1 MNPGVRAHYR
11 TELERITELV
21 SGPASHAT
29 FLFDDLAAEADFV
42 CRVHAVPFCTAL
54 RAAVSAFQIA
64 FVSSKD
70 AAVAHAAACARLEV
84 IALLA
89 DGR

>member
-1 MNPGVRAHYR
+1 MNPGVRADYKS
-11 TELERITELV
+11 ELSRISDLV
-21 SGPASHAT
+21 PGPAGNAT
-29 FLFDDLAAEADFV
+29 FLFDDLAAEAGFV
-42 CRVHAVPFCTAL
+42 CRAHAVPFCTAL

-70 AAVAHAAACARLEV
+70 AADAHAAACARLEV

-89 DGR
+89 DRR

>member
-1 MNPGVRAHYR
+1 MNPGVRAHYK
-11 TELERITELV
+11 TELGRIRHLV

-29 FLFDDLAAEADFV
+29 FLFDDLAAEAGFV
-42 CRVHAVPFCTAL
+42 CKAHAMPFCTAL

-64 FVSSKD
+64 FASSKD

-89 DGR
+89 DRR